1 MCNRHQVK
9 LTNREIQVLGLLCD
23 GYDSKEVAAKLG
35 ISPFTVIA
43 YRKSIHHKAGIAKNT
58 ELGAWAVRAG
68 FVPLH
73 LRIV

>member
-9 LTNREIQVLGLLCD
+9 LSDREIQVLGLLCD
-23 GYDSKEVAAKLG
+23 GYDTKAVAAELD

-43 YRKSIHHKAGIAKNT
+43 YRKSIHHKAGISKNT

-68 FVPLH
+68 YVS
-73 LRIV
+73 